1 MSRACL
7 TVVLGKCS
15 SLKTPS
21 DGVCCS
27 LACLLQDIV
36 SPVLL
41 GQEHLPGLV
50 GSSRP
55 LLFVG
60 NHQKM
65 GLYDVSGTSRHS
77 CNDCSHHLLPMHI
90 CTFVSL
96 LYRLLPCPTR
106 DAARS

>member
-1 MSRACL
+1 
-7 TVVLGKCS
+7 
-15 SLKTPS
+15 
-21 DGVCCS
+21 
-27 LACLLQDIV
+27 V

-65 GLYDVSGTSRHS
+65 GLYDVSGKSALGTVGVSCRH
-77 CNDCSHHLLPMHI
+77 HP
-90 CTFVSL
+90 
-96 LYRLLPCPTR
+96 
-106 DAARS
+106 

>member
-1 MSRACL
+1 
-7 TVVLGKCS
+7 
-15 SLKTPS
+15 
-21 DGVCCS
+21 
-27 LACLLQDIV
+27 V

-65 GLYDVSGTSRHS
+65 GLYDVSGKVVGTVDVLWPPSTMAIIRLCSAVHWRSVGGLDSVADGAGGLNSPHGRLALSILALTS
-77 CNDCSHHLLPMHI
+77 
-90 CTFVSL
+90 
-96 LYRLLPCPTR
+96 
-106 DAARS
+106 AA